1 MTLIINGQD
10 FSAYIQQK
18 TDITETMRRI
28 VGPAQ
33 DTAVDVTDI
42 LDLIK
47 IKWDP
52 SFRLKPLLK
61 SDMQTLLTM
70 MQMEKVTL
78 QYTSVVSNTLREIDA
93 EPVSISVQYAT
104 TWNGEDVYADT
115 PISFRE
121 V

>member
-1 MTLIINGQD
+1 MTLIINGVD
-10 FSAYIQQK
+10 FSSYIQQK
-18 TDITETMRRI
+18 TDIREEMRRI

-33 DTAVDVTDI
+33 DTAVDGTEI
-42 LDLIK
+42 LDLVK

-61 SDMQTLLTM
+61 GDMQTLLAI
-70 MQMEKVTL
+70 MQLEKVTV
-78 QYTSVVSNTLREIDA
+78 QYTSVVSNTIRSIEA
-93 EPVSISVQYAT
+93 EPASISVQYAT